1 MDIRQLHYFKE
12 IVKQSSISKAAEAL
26 HIAQP
31 PLSQLLKKLETE
43 LGTTLI
49 HRYRKKWEL
58 TETGKLLYQ
67 YAEQM
72 LLQMKDV
79 KQRIQ
84 EVEQGKAGT
93 VRIGVSS
100 ACSNML
106 IDYISMYRA
115 QFPKVKMSIMNGN
128 SEELLKRLDQ
138 REIDLAFLLRL
149 TNSEQYE
156 MKILKKQP
164 YVVIVPIS
172 WSTYFSHAHVTVK
185 QIAHLPFILLGA
197 MEGHSFHG
205 DIRRAFEEHQ
215 IEPNIIIECKDIS
228 MVASLVSKGLG
239 VSIIPS
245 MDYASTFLENLT
257 FYDLKQFNHNV
268 EPVILKLKDAPT
280 SKVATQFWDI
290 VDY

>member
-1 MDIRQLHYFKE
+1 MDIRQLHYFRE

-58 TETGKLLYQ
+58 TETGEILYQ

-72 LLQMKDV
+72 LMQMQNV

-84 EVEQGKAGT
+84 EVEQGTAGT

-106 IDYISMYRA
+106 IDYISMYRT
-115 QFPKVKMSIMNGN
+115 QFPNVKISIMNGN
-128 SEELLKRLDQ
+128 SEEILKRLEK

-149 TNSEQYE
+149 SNTERYE
-156 MKILKKQP
+156 MKILKRQP
-164 YVVIVPIS
+164 YVAIVPTS
-172 WSTYFSHAHVTVK
+172 WSTSFSHPHVTFN
-185 QIAHLPFILLGA
+185 QIAKLPFILLGA

-205 DIRRAFEEHQ
+205 DIRRAFEEHRYRT
-215 IEPNIIIECKDIS
+215 K
-228 MVASLVSKGLG
+228 
-239 VSIIPS
+239 
-245 MDYASTFLENLT
+245 Y
-257 FYDLKQFNHNV
+257 YH
-268 EPVILKLKDAPT
+268 
-280 SKVATQFWDI
+280 
-290 VDY
+290 

>member
-1 MDIRQLHYFKE
+1 MDIRQLHYFRE

-58 TETGKLLYQ
+58 TETGEILYQ

-72 LLQMKDV
+72 ILQMQDV

-84 EVEQGKAGT
+84 EIEQGKAGT
-93 VRIGVSS
+93 IRIGVSS

-106 IDYISMYRA
+106 IDYISIYRT
-115 QFPKVKMSIMNGN
+115 QFPNVKINIINGN
-128 SEELLKRLDQ
+128 SEELLKRLEQ

-149 TNSEQYE
+149 SSSEHYE
-156 MKILKKQP
+156 MKLLKKQP
-164 YVVIVPIS
+164 YVVIVPTS
-172 WSTYFSHAHVTVK
+172 WSMPFLKPYVTFK
-185 QIAHLPFILLGA
+185 QIANLPFILLAA
-197 MEGHSFHG
+197 MEGHSFHEE
-205 DIRRAFEEHQ
+205 IQSAFEKHH

-228 MVASLVSKGLG
+228 MVTSLVSKGLG
-239 VSIIPS
+239 VSIIPR
-245 MDYASTFLENLT
+245 MDYASSFLENLT
-257 FYDLKQFNHNV
+257 LFELKQFSHNV

-280 SKVATQFWDI
+280 SKVVAQFWDI
-290 VDY
+290 VD

>member
-1 MDIRQLHYFKE
+1 MDIRQLHYFRE
-12 IVKQSSISKAAEAL
+12 IVKHSSISKAAEAL

-58 TETGKLLYQ
+58 TETGEILYQ

-72 LLQMKDV
+72 LLQMQDV
-79 KQRIQ
+79 KQKIQ
-84 EVEQGKAGT
+84 EVEQGIAGT

-106 IDYISMYRA
+106 IDYISMYRT
-115 QFPKVKMSIMNGN
+115 QFPNVKISIINGN
-128 SEELLKRLDQ
+128 SEELLKRLEQ

-149 TNSEQYE
+149 SNSEHYE
-156 MKILKKQP
+156 IKILKKQP
-164 YVVIVPIS
+164 YVIIVPTS
-172 WSTYFSHAHVTVK
+172 WLTSFSHPHVTFK
-185 QIAHLPFILLGA
+185 QIAKLPFIMLGA

-205 DIRRAFEEHQ
+205 DIRRAFEEHD

-228 MVASLVSKGLG
+228 MVASLVSKALG

-245 MDYASTFLENLT
+245 MDYAATFLENLT
-257 FYDLKQFNHNV
+257 LFELEEYSNSV
-268 EPVILKLKDAPT
+268 EPVILRLKDAPT
-280 SKVATQFWDI
+280 SKVAAQFWDI
-290 VDY
+290 VD

>member
-1 MDIRQLHYFKE
+1 MDIRQLHYFRE

-58 TETGKLLYQ
+58 TETGEILYQ
-67 YAEQM
+67 YAEQII
-72 LLQMKDV
+72 LQMQAV

-84 EVEQGKAGT
+84 EIEQGIAGT
-93 VRIGVSS
+93 IRIGVSS

-106 IDYISMYRA
+106 IDYISIYRT
-115 QFPKVKMSIMNGN
+115 QFPNVKINIINGN
-128 SEELLKRLDQ
+128 SEELLKRLEQ

-149 TNSEQYE
+149 SNSDHYE
-156 MKILKKQP
+156 IKLLKKQP
-164 YVVIVPIS
+164 YVVIVPTS
-172 WSTYFSHAHVTVK
+172 WSMPFPHQYVTFK
-185 QIAHLPFILLGA
+185 QIANLPFILLAA
-197 MEGHSFHG
+197 MEGHTFHEE
-205 DIRRAFEEHQ
+205 IQSAFKKHH

-228 MVASLVSKGLG
+228 MVTSLVSKGLG
-239 VSIIPS
+239 VSIIPK
-245 MDYASTFLENLT
+245 MDYASSFLENLSL
-257 FYDLKQFNHNV
+257 FELKQFSHNV

-280 SKVATQFWDI
+280 SKVVAQFWDI
-290 VDY
+290 VD

>member
-1 MDIRQLHYFKE
+1 MDIRQLYYFRE
-12 IVKQSSISKAAEAL
+12 IVNQSSISKAAETL

-58 TETGKLLYQ
+58 TETGETLYH

-72 LLQMKDV
+72 IMQMQDV

-84 EVEQGKAGT
+84 EVEQGIAGT

-100 ACSNML
+100 SCSNLL
-106 IDYISMYRA
+106 IDYISLYRK
-115 QFPKVKMSIMNGN
+115 QYPNVKINIINGN
-128 SEELLKRLDQ
+128 SDELLKRLEQ

-149 TNSEQYE
+149 NNSERYE
-156 MKILKKQP
+156 IKALKKQP
-164 YVVIVPIS
+164 YVVIVPARWATS
-172 WSTYFSHAHVTVK
+172 FSDSHVTFK
-185 QIAHLPFILLGA
+185 QISKFPFIMLGA
-197 MEGHSFHG
+197 IEGHSFHA

-245 MDYASTFLENLT
+245 MDYAATFFEDLT
-257 FYDLKQFNHNV
+257 LFELKQFNYSV

-280 SKVATQFWDI
+280 SKVATQFWDG
-290 VDY
+290 VD

>member
-1 MDIRQLHYFKE
+1 MDIRQLHYFRE

-58 TETGKLLYQ
+58 TETGEILYQ

-72 LLQMKDV
+72 ISQMQDV

-84 EVEQGKAGT
+84 EIEQGKAGT
-93 VRIGVSS
+93 IRIGVSS
-100 ACSNML
+100 ACFNML
-106 IDYISMYRA
+106 IDYISIYRT
-115 QFPKVKMSIMNGN
+115 QFPNVKINIINGN
-128 SEELLKRLDQ
+128 SEELLKRLEQ

-149 TNSEQYE
+149 SNSEHYE
-156 MKILKKQP
+156 MKLLKKQP
-164 YVVIVPIS
+164 YVVIVPTS
-172 WSTYFSHAHVTVK
+172 WSMPFPHQYVTFK
-185 QIAHLPFILLGA
+185 QIANLPFILLAA
-197 MEGHSFHG
+197 MEGHSFHE
-205 DIRRAFEEHQ
+205 DIQRAFEKHH

-228 MVASLVSKGLG
+228 MVTSLVSKGLG
-239 VSIIPS
+239 ISIIPR
-245 MDYASTFLENLT
+245 MDYASSFLENLSL
-257 FYDLKQFNHNV
+257 FELKQFSHNV

-280 SKVATQFWDI
+280 SKVVAQFWDI
-290 VDY
+290 VD